1 MSVTY
6 LEPFGVNT
14 SANYTFANVLV
25 TANITNNG
33 NVNFIGASNVSLGS
47 NTTVRITGGSS
58 GGVLTTNGSGSLT
71 WSTQVANALV
81 AGTVYTNAQ
90 PNITSVGTLVNTTLG
105 SSNSF
110 TGGNLVSATYLTGT
124 LTTAAQPNV
133 TSLGTIAGL
142 TGTGVFNLIG
152 TSNVALGAVGNVH
165 ITGGT
170 SGQLLSTD
178 GSGGLSWSTI
188 NSSGISN
195 GTSNVN
201 IATSGGNVT
210 VGVGG
215 TAGVITVT
223 ATGANISGYLNTGTG
238 NITSGNASLGNL
250 ASATYLTGTLTTA
263 AQPNITSVGTLVS
276 LSVTGNITSGNAI
289 IGSGSGGNISGANLV
304 SANYFTGTLT
314 TGAQPNITSVGTL
327 TTLTSGTHTV
337 SLNANISMSGS
348 LSQISGANLVSAN
361 FVTTAANGN
370 ILMSGT
376 LSQISGANLI
386 SGTYLTGTLTT
397 AAQPNITSA
406 GSLSGLTVS
415 NATGI
420 VNFTTTANVTLGA
433 VANLHISGG
442 TSGYVLQTDGSGT
455 LSWVAQ
461 SGGGGGGS
469 PGGLDTY
476 VQFNDGGTTFGGNAQ
491 LTYNK
496 TTNLLSVGGN
506 LTVSGWATLQEST
519 DLLTTKTG
527 ATGSVTHD
535 LSTGLVFYHTSIS
548 ASFTAAFTNV
558 PTTNDRTI
566 VVVLFLIQGATSYIA
581 SGVTINS
588 GSAETIQWVN
598 GITPI
603 GNINKTDVIS
613 FTLIRTGSAWTVL
626 GQLGTYG

>member
-1 MSVTY
+1 MRV
-6 LEPFGVNT
+6 GT
-14 SANYTFANVLV
+14 SGTGFFVGNGIYISNIAGANV
-25 TANITNNG
+25 
-33 NVNFIGASNVSLGS
+33 
-47 NTTVRITGGSS
+47 S
-58 GGVLTTNGSGSLT
+58 G
-71 WSTQVANALV
+71 QVGNALV

-105 SSNSF
+105 SANSL

-124 LTTAAQPNV
+124 LTTAAQPN
-133 TSLGTIAGL
+133 
-142 TGTGVFNLIG
+142 
-152 TSNVALGAVGNVH
+152 
-165 ITGGT
+165 
-170 SGQLLSTD
+170 
-178 GSGGLSWSTI
+178 
-188 NSSGISN
+188 
-195 GTSNVN
+195 
-201 IATSGGNVT
+201 
-210 VGVGG
+210 
-215 TAGVITVT
+215 
-223 ATGANISGYLNTGTG
+223 
-238 NITSGNASLGNL
+238 ITS
-250 ASATYLTGTLTTA
+250 TGTL
-263 AQPNITSVGTLVS
+263 SS
-276 LSVTGNITSGNAI
+276 LTVT
-289 IGSGSGGNISGANLV
+289 
-304 SANYFTGTLT
+304 
-314 TGAQPNITSVGTL
+314 
-327 TTLTSGTHTV
+327 
-337 SLNANISMSGS
+337 
-348 LSQISGANLVSAN
+348 
-361 FVTTAANGN
+361 ANGN
-370 ILMSGT
+370 ITMSGT

-397 AAQPNITSA
+397 AAQPNITSH
-406 GSLSGLTVS
+406 GSLIGLTVS

-420 VNFTTTANVTLGA
+420 VDFTTTANVTLGA

-598 GITPI
+598 GITPV